1 MISLRPGGTVLANF
15 GYIGIFLLAAVLFS
29 ILMIL
34 VPPTL
39 RLFGLV
45 PRKPDPVKSST
56 YECGM
61 DTVGSSWV
69 QFNFRYY
76 IYALIFVVFDVQIV
90 FLYPWATAMGQLR
103 LFGFVEM
110 AVFFLILIVGFVY
123 AWRKRVLEWK

>member
-1 MISLRPGGTVLANF
+1 MLANF
-15 GYIGIFLLAAVLFS
+15 GYIGIFLVAAVLFS
-29 ILMIL
+29 ISMIL
-34 VPPTL
+34 IPPIL
-39 RLFGLV
+39 RRFGIV

-61 DTVGSSWV
+61 ETVGSSWV

-76 IYALIFVVFDVQIV
+76 IYALIFVVFDIQVV
-90 FLYPWATAMGQLR
+90 FLYPWAIAMGQLR

-110 AVFFLILIVGFVY
+110 AVFFLILIIGFVY